1 MKLKQHRDDGPNS
14 EATPGSPYTK
24 PSLWKRRR
32 DRRAAR
38 KRARA
43 QVTGARM
50 RRAMH
55 LAMRPHGYEGLR

>member
-1 MKLKQHRDDGPNS
+1 MKLKQRRDDGPNS

-24 PSLWKRRR
+24 PSLWKRRC

-43 QVTGARM
+43 QVTGARVG
-50 RRAMH
+50 RSR
-55 LAMRPHGYEGLR
+55 

>member
-43 QVTGARM
+43 QVTGARV
-50 RRAMH
+50 RVVS
-55 LAMRPHGYEGLR
+55 